1 MSDTYN
7 LSQLED
13 IDLAAGEYALGSL
26 DAEQK
31 AQFEALLA
39 VSHDTQAKVATWQEQ
54 LQQGLHDFK
63 PIPTPKELW
72 PRIAEQLGH
81 QSTWHHWFNNLKL
94 WQGLSASA
102 LALSLVLTVTVI
114 APPWNSSTSLGE
126 NTSNIVSVPNTSP
139 DLNYVMYNTNNDP
152 AWIVNASM
160 SQQQVSIDT
169 IAPDPMEEGKVCELW
184 LILDSGE
191 PISLG
196 MLPKQGRM
204 QVAFNSRIT
213 SLPNW
218 QQLVQQ
224 GKLVISVEGSEG
236 ASSGYNMGPV
246 LAEGPWVSAMAGPTI
261 GI

>member
-39 VSHDTQAKVATWQEQ
+39 VSHDTQAKVAVWQEQ

-81 QSTWHHWFNNLKL
+81 QSTGHHWINNLKL

-102 LALSLVLTVTVI
+102 LTLSLVLTVTII

-126 NTSNIVSVPNTSP
+126 STSTLVSVPNTSP

-196 MLPKQGRM
+196 VLPKQGRI
-204 QVAFNSRIT
+204 QVAFNSRIM

-246 LAEGPWVSAMAGPTI
+246 FAEGPWVSAMTGPTI